1 MRFYKKSSKIYFL
14 ASCPF
19 QLPCLHSGYTD
30 PKNCSKCRCPDG
42 LTGLLCS
49 KVARTKTLCGDHL
62 IFKSGE
68 EYKKLQFKGVG
79 ECNYLIKAPSDS
91 RICLSMDIIHFRDH
105 CQQNSFVEIHYQTS
119 LGRTGAL

>member
-1 MRFYKKSSKIYFL
+1 MCIFYNKLSEIKIYFS

-19 QLPCLHSGYTD
+19 QLPCLHFGYTD

-49 KVARTKTLCGDHL
+49 KVARTKTLCGDQL
-62 IFKSGE
+62 IFESEE

-79 ECNYLIKAPSDS
+79 ECNYLIKVKVCTIFTNRAPRVLFSN
-91 RICLSMDIIHFRDH
+91 I
-105 CQQNSFVEIHYQTS
+105 
-119 LGRTGAL
+119 